1 MLSGDPHDQLAI
13 AYNLIVDNRRIEG
26 ETNKLDFKDFYV
38 ASSPPP
44 AALLLD
50 SPARPQSATSHRQRF
65 ASGGNLGLGPNDKT
79 KGTPMKRA
87 KWHLGIRS
95 QSKPHDI
102 MNEVYRAMKA
112 LDFVSVCQKSM
123 FNLIMTMHLGME
135 SS

>member
-13 AYNLIVDNRRIEG
+13 AYNLIVDNRRIED
-26 ETNKLDFKDFYV
+26 ETNKLDIKDFYV

-65 ASGGNLGLGPNDKT
+65 ASGGAIGISEKS

-102 MNEVYRAMKA
+102 MNEVYRAMMA
-112 LDFVSVCQKSM
+112 LDFVS
-123 FNLIMTMHLGME
+123 
-135 SS
+135 